1 LQAICRTNRP
11 FPGKSHG
18 LIVDYLGVCDDVGR
32 ALMFDE
38 KSIRLV
44 ITNLEELK
52 AELSKICQ
60 KCVDYFPGVD
70 PKSRSASS
78 PESAGTRRIP
88 SSSPWASGWKN

>member
-1 LQAICRTNRP
+1 
-11 FPGKSHG
+11 
-18 LIVDYLGVCDDVGR
+18 LIVDYLGVFDDVGR

-70 PKSRSASS
+70 RKSRSASS